1 MIDFLEVLKQKRN
14 LVWPEIKNYLD
25 RFIDFP
31 EFCQIPLRYKNMVDF
46 HRKIVAEYPERKGK
60 YIRPALVL
68 LTASAMG
75 FPEKKAIKTATA
87 MQVSEDWILNHDDI
101 EDDSLVRRGKP
112 ALHRVYGKELAIN
125 AGDGLHVIM
134 WRILRDNE
142 KLVGIEKTLKIIDEF
157 LVMLDRTVLGQTVE
171 LKWIQENETNLNNED
186 ILFILES
193 KTVYYTIAG
202 PMRLGAIL
210 AGANK
215 EEMDKLYQF
224 GRYLG
229 YCFQIQ
235 DDLLDLTS
243 DFGGLK
249 KQQGNDIYEG
259 KRTIMLL
266 HLFRN
271 AKSKDKKKLL
281 EIIGKSREEKNE
293 KEVHWVIGLMEKY
306 GSFDYSRRMIARF
319 AKKAEKFFD
328 SELVFLEKQPARNQ
342 IRTFITFLKEGQY

>member
-215 EEMDKLYQF
+215 EEMDKLYQ
-224 GRYLG
+224 
-229 YCFQIQ
+229 
-235 DDLLDLTS
+235 
-243 DFGGLK
+243 
-249 KQQGNDIYEG
+249 
-259 KRTIMLL
+259 
-266 HLFRN
+266 
-271 AKSKDKKKLL
+271 
-281 EIIGKSREEKNE
+281 
-293 KEVHWVIGLMEKY
+293 
-306 GSFDYSRRMIARF
+306 
-319 AKKAEKFFD
+319 
-328 SELVFLEKQPARNQ
+328 
-342 IRTFITFLKEGQY
+342 